1 MKYLIKFNI
10 YRNTSDFP
18 LMIYHILSI
27 VNPITRSVISNTDI
41 NLGKMKPKDFE
52 NDVSLANEKSK
63 GWMK

>member
-1 MKYLIKFNI
+1 MKYLTKFNI
-10 YRNTSDFP
+10 YRTNYDVP

-27 VNPITRSVISNTDI
+27 VNPITCSVISNTNI